1 MVCTQHLCLWRCPWP
16 IKNVSRQRLCGKVC
30 GTHRRR
36 SKAPV
41 CNISTAAHDR
51 SKEISLIGLSD
62 VLKREHKAAERC
74 HICLKEFSDPQ
85 NKKVGDHCRYTGWY
99 RRAAHNNCNLK
110 YRIPDHIPIVFHNLS
125 GYDAHLFIKEL
136 GRRFN
141 KNDIGVIAENKEK
154 YISFNVKINIKL
166 AGLRNKDG
174 KEVPKNVQLGFID
187 SCMSFRRTFLS
198 WWTTVFLE
206 RRWKISGTTR
216 IWS

>member
-1 MVCTQHLCLWRCPWP
+1 MVCTQHLCLCRCPWP

-74 HICLKEFSDPQ
+74 HICLKELNDPQ
-85 NKKVGDHCRYTGWY
+85 NKKVRDHYRYTGWY

-110 YRIPDHIPIVFHNLS
+110 YRIPDHILIVFHNLS
-125 GYDAHLFIKEL
+125 GYDVHLFIKEL
-136 GRRFN
+136 GKRFN
-141 KNDIGVIAENKEK
+141 NKDIGDIGEIQGEIGEIHRRNTSVLMLKLTSSWQGWE
-154 YISFNVKINIKL
+154 IKTAKKCL
-166 AGLRNKDG
+166 K
-174 KEVPKNVQLGFID
+174 
-187 SCMSFRRTFLS
+187 MFRWDL
-198 WWTTVFLE
+198 
-206 RRWKISGTTR
+206 
-216 IWS
+216 